1 MAAVPSAQ
9 TTRKRTAA
17 AFSTRNTAV
26 LAATA
31 LALSAF
37 VAPAAA
43 EDAPP
48 ALSVHNLTPDESR
61 SSAEL
66 SPPPADAPD
75 GVVRL
80 DATPTAQEGVVTS
93 ARKPQVLKREG
104 RLWMY
109 RSTDDYPPD
118 EQDVKV
124 VNVRQ
129 DIKAKRII
137 VDAEYYATPTASL
150 NTIVWVYAGRWN
162 KAKETCKGEVVVA
175 GVGHGASSNA
185 AFADVKGKEV
195 GKATRSFSGGVLRI
209 TATGNG
215 AANQKYDCVFAYV
228 DEPLTETTTRQLKS
242 SGAEDFKAQ
251 MEKAPEFQF
260 HSSKLNA
267 AYPGKWN
274 KVYISV
280 KNSGNLT
287 AKKVKLK
294 LSGKGLKFKKKTVSL
309 GTIKAG
315 KSKSVNVQVK
325 LTGKKTRS
333 LSAKATATGKWT
345 AKTSTKVGY
354 RPKPKKV
361 KSLVGNSYW
370 ASSTGDMFDNIWQ
383 VHGLTFVNKTWV
395 YVGVPKSGT
404 PKCSSKVKECKKYS
418 YSAKNGKL
426 KIGKLQA
433 KVNSEGIKVTK
444 VAKKGDPK
452 VSYTPLKSVKKGS
465 KIGVKLEYWD
475 GSGRCGITPS
485 CSSWWQFL
493 TLKKNGKFTWTRNSI
508 STFGFPPF
516 QTFVSTS
523 GPTKK
528 GTYKILS
535 KNRIQFSYVDA
546 ETGKK
551 KKETHTIGIDSNELG
566 KHSPKYGLL
575 IGAMPHLP

>member
-1 MAAVPSAQ
+1 MPTMAAVPSAQ

-17 AFSTRNTAV
+17 AFSTRNAAV

-37 VAPAAA
+37 VVPAAA

-48 ALSVHNLTPDESR
+48 ALSVHDLTPDESR

-80 DATPTAQEGVVTS
+80 DATPTVQEGVVTS

-109 RSTDDYPPD
+109 RSTDDFPPD

-162 KAKETCKGEVVVA
+162 KAKETCSGEVVVA
-175 GVGHGASSNA
+175 GVGHGASDNA

-209 TATGNG
+209 TATGAG

-251 MEKAPEFQF
+251 MEKAPEFDF
-260 HSSKLNA
+260 YSSKLNA

-274 KVYISV
+274 KIYLNVE
-280 KNSGNLT
+280 NDGNLA

-294 LSGKGLKFKKKTVSL
+294 LAGKGMKFKKKTISL
-309 GTIKAG
+309 GTIKPG
-315 KSKSVNVQVK
+315 KSKKVNLQVK
-325 LTGKKTRS
+325 LTGKKTRT
-333 LSAKATATGKWT
+333 LTVKATATGKWT

-354 RPKPKKV
+354 RPKPTKV
-361 KSLVGNSYW
+361 KSLVGKSYW
-370 ASSTGDMFDNIWQ
+370 AAPLVANEGWV
-383 VHGLTFVNKTWV
+383 VHGLTFVNKTWA
-395 YVGVPKSGT
+395 YQGVPKAGI
-404 PKCSSKVKECKKYS
+404 PKCSSKVKGCKKYS
-418 YSAKNGKL
+418 YSATTGKL

-433 KVNSEGIKVTK
+433 KVDSEGIQVTK
-444 VAKKGDPK
+444 VAKKGDDKMYFSPLANPK
-452 VSYTPLKSVKKGS
+452 KNSRIK
-465 KIGVKLEYWD
+465 VKLTYNDFNGCGLLFYCSTWTQHLSLNKA
-475 GSGRCGITPS
+475 GKFSWTYSGIT
-485 CSSWWQFL
+485 SS
-493 TLKKNGKFTWTRNSI
+493 G
-508 STFGFPPF
+508 PPGN
-516 QTFVSTS
+516 QVFVSVVR
-523 GPTKK
+523 PTKK

-546 ETGKK
+546 KTGKK

-566 KHSPKYGLL
+566 KHAPKFGLL
-575 IGAMPHLP
+575 IGSMPHL